1 MIVGKFQR
9 NIVHTMQ
16 IRTAVSGDDYARAR
30 ELFREYVKTPG
41 VEVCVVGFEEEL
53 AKLETK
59 YFAVLL
65 AWEAGEAV
73 GCGALREL
81 GEGRVEMKRLFLR
94 PEARGLKMG
103 RALVSALIERAREQ
117 GGRMLL
123 LDTLPSMQSAI
134 AMYQSLG
141 FEQIDSYSAENP
153 ADALCFSLR
162 LAE

>member
-1 MIVGKFQR
+1 
-9 NIVHTMQ
+9 MQ
-16 IRTAVSGDDYARAR
+16 IRTAVSGDDFARTR

-41 VEVCVVGFEEEL
+41 VEVCVSGFEEEL
-53 AKLETK
+53 GKLDSK

-65 AWEAGEAV
+65 AWDGDDAV
-73 GCGALREL
+73 GCGALREI
-81 GEGRVEMKRLFLR
+81 GEGRAEMKRVYLR

-117 GGRMLL
+117 GCHTLL

-141 FEQIDSYSAENP
+141 FEQIDSYSKDNP
-153 ADALCFSLR
+153 PDALCFSLK
-162 LAE
+162 LAAG